1 MEKLKNKIIS
11 FLRWSERYTKTD
23 MVYLAKGGFWLNA
36 NMVITSIFAFVL
48 SIAFA
53 KLVSKEVYGTYQ
65 FVISVSSIIGAF
77 TLTGMNTSVTQAV
90 ARGFEKVFPDSVKIQ
105 IKFGIIPVV
114 IGLGISIYYLINQ
127 NLILSAS
134 LVVVALLLPL
144 TNALNTWAAFLGG
157 KKEFGDYFKYS
168 QIVNIA
174 YYAGITLIILFI
186 PTALFLVIANF
197 LLNTI
202 SNFVVHKLV
211 IKKYKPNQNNEEEA
225 FEYGKKLS
233 LSNVLPMVALNID
246 NIIIFHSLGSPNL
259 AIYIIPSH
267 IPERISGLLRPI
279 SVIALPKFSEKKP
292 SEVKSSVFAKLWK
305 LSALALLGWL
315 FYFFLSPFLFKIF
328 FPQYTQSVT
337 YSQIYAIVF
346 IFSTFS
352 SLLSTALSS
361 IRSKALFKFNI
372 INPLFNVAIIFIMVY
387 FFGLWGAIIGK
398 ITGSVFQT
406 ALSWYYLNNSA
417 GNPA

>member
-53 KLVSKEVYGTYQ
+53 RLVSKEVYGTYQ

-186 PTALFLVIANF
+186 TTAIFLVIAN
-197 LLNTI
+197 
-202 SNFVVHKLV
+202 
-211 IKKYKPNQNNEEEA
+211 
-225 FEYGKKLS
+225 
-233 LSNVLPMVALNID
+233 
-246 NIIIFHSLGSPNL
+246 
-259 AIYIIPSH
+259 
-267 IPERISGLLRPI
+267 
-279 SVIALPKFSEKKP
+279 
-292 SEVKSSVFAKLWK
+292 
-305 LSALALLGWL
+305 
-315 FYFFLSPFLFKIF
+315 
-328 FPQYTQSVT
+328 
-337 YSQIYAIVF
+337 
-346 IFSTFS
+346 
-352 SLLSTALSS
+352 
-361 IRSKALFKFNI
+361 
-372 INPLFNVAIIFIMVY
+372 
-387 FFGLWGAIIGK
+387 
-398 ITGSVFQT
+398 
-406 ALSWYYLNNSA
+406 YL
-417 GNPA
+417 

>member
-53 KLVSKEVYGTYQ
+53 RLVSKEVYGTYQ

-246 NIIIFHSLGSPNL
+246 NIIIFHFLGATNL
-259 AIYIIPSH
+259 AIYIFASN

-279 SVIALPKFSEKKP
+279 SVIALPNFLKKTIGSEK
-292 SEVKSSVFAKLWK
+292 FC
-305 LSALALLGWL
+305 
-315 FYFFLSPFLFKIF
+315 FC
-328 FPQYTQSVT
+328 
-337 YSQIYAIVF
+337 
-346 IFSTFS
+346 
-352 SLLSTALSS
+352 
-361 IRSKALFKFNI
+361 
-372 INPLFNVAIIFIMVY
+372 
-387 FFGLWGAIIGK
+387 
-398 ITGSVFQT
+398 
-406 ALSWYYLNNSA
+406 
-417 GNPA
+417 

>member
-1 MEKLKNKIIS
+1 
-11 FLRWSERYTKTD
+11 
-23 MVYLAKGGFWLNA
+23 MV
-36 NMVITSIFAFVL
+36 
-48 SIAFA
+48 
-53 KLVSKEVYGTYQ
+53 
-65 FVISVSSIIGAF
+65 
-77 TLTGMNTSVTQAV
+77 
-90 ARGFEKVFPDSVKIQ
+90 D
-105 IKFGIIPVV
+105 
-114 IGLGISIYYLINQ
+114 
-127 NLILSAS
+127 
-134 LVVVALLLPL
+134 
-144 TNALNTWAAFLGG
+144 
-157 KKEFGDYFKYS
+157 
-168 QIVNIA
+168 
-174 YYAGITLIILFI
+174 
-186 PTALFLVIANF
+186 
-197 LLNTI
+197 
-202 SNFVVHKLV
+202 
-211 IKKYKPNQNNEEEA
+211 
-225 FEYGKKLS
+225 
-233 LSNVLPMVALNID
+233 LNID
-246 NIIIFHSLGSPNL
+246 IIIIFHFLGATNL
-259 AIYIIPSH
+259 AIYIFASN